1 MSKYIVEGN
10 INFFEEL
17 YKSLEVEEKEEKDE
31 TYAIDTNTCLIT
43 NETLEN
49 YHVTMK
55 CGHKFNYI
63 PLYKYLINYKQ
74 KFNSMESSKQKLD
87 INEIRCPYC
96 RYKQKE
102 LLPYHSNIKGIR
114 KVNGV
119 NNEYIKPYFNNQ
131 IPCCYM
137 IDGNPNICGKYYS
150 SQLPVSYKEKD
161 EGYYC
166 LYHNKAMV
174 QKMEKETKIEMVQQ
188 KKIEKQK
195 LLQDKIN
202 AKEELK
208 KSKMIL
214 KKNLQKEKNDKKKVE
229 EKNENIILENVIE
242 ENVIQCQSVIKYGF
256 NKGNSCSFKP
266 FQNGLCKRHYH
277 LLEKNNS

>member
-1 MSKYIVEGN
+1 MSNYIVEGN

-17 YKSLEVEEKEEKDE
+17 YKSLDVEEKEEKDE
-31 TYAIDTNTCLIT
+31 TYAIHTNTCLIT

-49 YHVTMK
+49 YYVTMK

-102 LLPYHSNIKGIR
+102 LLPYYNNIKGVK

-119 NNEYIKPYFNNQ
+119 NNEYIKPYFNHH
-131 IPCCYM
+131 IPCCYI
-137 IDGNPNICGKYYS
+137 IDGISNTCGKYYS

-166 LYHNKAMV
+166 LYHNKVMV
-174 QKMEKETKIEMVQQ
+174 QKMEKETKIEMAHQ
-188 KKIEKQK
+188 KNIEKQK

-208 KSKMIL
+208 KSKMEM
-214 KKNLQKEKNDKKKVE
+214 KNNLQKEKKNNE
-229 EKNENIILENVIE
+229 NNENIL
-242 ENVIQCQSVIKYGF
+242 QCQSVIKYGY
-256 NKGNSCSFKP
+256 NKGNHCSFKQ

-277 LLEKNNS
+277 LLEKK